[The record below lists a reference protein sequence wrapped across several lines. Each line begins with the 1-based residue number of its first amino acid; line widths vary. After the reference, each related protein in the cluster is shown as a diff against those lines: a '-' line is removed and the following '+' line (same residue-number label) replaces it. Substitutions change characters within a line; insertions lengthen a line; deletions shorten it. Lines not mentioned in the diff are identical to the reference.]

1 MFRKLVSLCLT
12 IHFFSLIAAQADFP
26 VVVVTTHGKVK
37 SKLESGKCMKSSA
50 GTLLK
55 KTATIDLKKNA
66 DAIIYANNR
75 FVSLSDKGKYKI
87 EELASSTMR
96 NAKLNFDPLFG
107 EYIKSAITITSQ
119 SGWNMKNN
127 KSMGDGWSELSGLEK
142 GGWGTTDPKD
152 KGGWGT
158 TDPKD
163 KGGWGTT
170 DPKDKGGW
178 GTTNPKDK
186 GGWGTTD
193 PKDKGGWGTTN
204 PKDKGG
210 WGTTDPKDKGGWGT
224 TDPKDK
230 GGWGTTDPKDKG
242 GWGTT
247 DPKDKGG
254 WGTTDPKDKGGWGFN
269 DMNIEPACPGGIY
282 KNGENILRW
291 KKSKDVDHYLFCI
304 FDEEVNLV
312 ASHVVHDTFVWLDLS
327 KFNLDPQ
334 KTFYWQIIAYG
345 QKLVSPPVTFVIL
358 PVEDQKEILEVS
370 KNSDIYSKTD
380 FQLNGMMDA
389 VALESNKLN
398 LEALNT
404 YERLF
409 SNYPDNQLLK
419 MLYSSFFIRMGQ
431 NSKAKMI
438 MEK

>member
-127 KSMGDGWSELSGLEK
+127 KSMGDGWSELSGLE
-142 GGWGTTDPKD
+142 
-152 KGGWGT
+152 
-158 TDPKD
+158 
-163 KGGWGTT
+163 
-170 DPKDKGGW
+170 
-178 GTTNPKDK
+178 
-186 GGWGTTD
+186 
-193 PKDKGGWGTTN
+193 
-204 PKDKGG
+204 
-210 WGTTDPKDKGGWGT
+210 
-224 TDPKDK
+224 K

>member
-87 EELASSTMR
+87 EELARSTMR

-254 WGTTDPKDKGGWGFN
+254 WGTTDPKDKGGWGTTDPKDKGGWGTTDPKDKGGWGTTDPKDKGGWGFN

-358 PVEDQKEILEVS
+358 PVEDQKKFWKFQKILTYTL
-370 KNSDIYSKTD
+370 KRI
-380 FQLNGMMDA
+380 
-389 VALESNKLN
+389 SN
-398 LEALNT
+398 
-404 YERLF
+404 
-409 SNYPDNQLLK
+409 
-419 MLYSSFFIRMGQ
+419 
-431 NSKAKMI
+431 
-438 MEK
+438 